1 VRTGWRD
8 LARGPRR
15 HPATVSPGAP
25 GETASRLVLKEVS
38 AWYGSAQA
46 LFGVSLELRP
56 RELVG
61 LLGRNGAG
69 KSTVMRS
76 VVGAGVRRSGQVTLG
91 EADLT
96 GLKVHEVA
104 RRGVAWVP
112 DNRRVFTSLT
122 VRENLELARRSS
134 RSATRPSVD
143 DLVTAFPM
151 LSRLMARSGRHL
163 SGGEQQV
170 VAIARGLV
178 VGPSVLLID
187 EPTEGLAPNIVD
199 QLVVTLKA
207 LPERF
212 DVTVLIA
219 EENVRTML
227 ALTPTVYALD
237 VGRVVFDP
245 RVSPGGIQSIEDA
258 LRLIG
263 LRG

>member
-1 VRTGWRD
+1 VN
-8 LARGPRR
+8 GP
-15 HPATVSPGAP
+15 VIGPG
-25 GETASRLVLKEVS
+25 GLVLRDVS
-38 AWYGSAQA
+38 AWYGPAQA
-46 LFGVSLELRP
+46 LFGVSLELHP

-76 VVGAGVRRSGQVTLG
+76 IVGAGVRRSGRVTLG
-91 EADLT
+91 QTDLA

-104 RRGVAWVP
+104 RAGVAWIP

-134 RSATRPSVD
+134 KAAVRPSVD
-143 DLVTAFPM
+143 EMVETFPM
-151 LSRLMARSGRHL
+151 LSRLLPRSGRHL

-170 VAIARGLV
+170 VAIARGLI
-178 VGPSVLLID
+178 VGPSVLLVD
-187 EPTEGLAPNIVD
+187 EPTEGLAPNIVE
-199 QLVVTLKA
+199 QLITALKTL
-207 LPERF
+207 PGRF

-227 ALTPTVYALD
+227 ELTQTFYALD

-245 RVSPGGIQSIEDA
+245 RTSPGGVRSVDDA
-258 LRLIG
+258 LKLLG

>member
-1 VRTGWRD
+1 MNRETSASGLVVRD
-8 LARGPRR
+8 
-15 HPATVSPGAP
+15 VN
-25 GETASRLVLKEVS
+25 

-76 VVGAGVRRSGQVTLG
+76 IVGAGVRRSGQVTLG
-91 EADLT
+91 ETDLT

-104 RRGVAWVP
+104 RTGVAWVP
-112 DNRRVFTSLT
+112 DNRRIFTSLS

-134 RSATRPSVD
+134 TASSRPSLEDMVG
-143 DLVTAFPM
+143 TFPM
-151 LSRLMARSGRHL
+151 LARLMTRSGHHL

-170 VAIARGLV
+170 VAIARGLI
-178 VGPSVLLID
+178 VGPSVLLVD
-187 EPTEGLAPNIVD
+187 EPTEGLAPNIVE
-199 QLVVTLKA
+199 QLVVALKA

-227 ALTPTVYALD
+227 ALTRTVYALD

-245 RVSPGGIQSIEDA
+245 RNSADGVGSVEEA
-258 LRLIG
+258 LQLIG
-263 LRG
+263 LQG